1 MTKTRRPLSRY
12 LRGLPVFSSVAV
24 SEDPPAG
31 QDYRRD
37 REGDEDYEGG
47 EEGGDLISR
56 GKLEQVLN
64 PKPLDHGRTPFPG
77 GAGPLT
83 LRGFQ
88 TIPSLQNRH
97 GPRCPQRRAVP
108 PQDPLHA
115 LTLTGQY
122 LGDLTSFVYRRVQA
136 EADALFANGDPTG
149 DDLTQSLSQRIKFLI
164 KEKRHELP
172 A

>member
-1 MTKTRRPLSRY
+1 MGRDVRSDEQFLPETDLSFPL
-12 LRGLPVFSSVAV
+12 
-24 SEDPPAG
+24 
-31 QDYRRD
+31 
-37 REGDEDYEGG
+37 
-47 EEGGDLISR
+47 
-56 GKLEQVLN
+56 N
-64 PKPLDHGRTPFPG
+64 
-77 GAGPLT
+77 
-83 LRGFQ
+83 
-88 TIPSLQNRH
+88 
-97 GPRCPQRRAVP
+97 
-108 PQDPLHA
+108 A